1 MSLSYNS
8 AFFKIYCKFFAKFV
22 GEDDYGNSYYTKKNN
37 SINGKVWIKLWYI
50 FLKLLLVINYLFTF
64 MYFNWLKSTK
74 NSTNK
79 FVFFLKIFP
88 TGIASD
94 IMPSTPDV

>member
-37 SINGKVWIKLWYI
+37 SI
-50 FLKLLLVINYLFTF
+50 
-64 MYFNWLKSTK
+64 K
-74 NSTNK
+74 NNSRERRFIIYK
-79 FVFFLKIFP
+79 GMV
-88 TGIASD
+88 
-94 IMPSTPDV
+94 